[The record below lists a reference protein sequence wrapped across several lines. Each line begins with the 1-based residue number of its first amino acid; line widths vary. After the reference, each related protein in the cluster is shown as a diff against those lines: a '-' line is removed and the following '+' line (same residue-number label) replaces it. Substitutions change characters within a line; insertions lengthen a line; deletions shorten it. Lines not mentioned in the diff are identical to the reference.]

1 MDLSNIIHITQKKNW
16 FFNPSKKYHFY
27 LGKKVYLCTKWDSP
41 YKINLKNY
49 GTLIDIND
57 LCVTVKTGYH
67 TGYIQLP
74 RIIYFTHDEIN
85 FLFLK
90 RHDYVS
96 IRSSY
101 KNIKNINSIDEQTE
115 KHNLLVN
122 NNFRTI

>member
-1 MDLSNIIHITQKKNW
+1 MNLSNIADISQKKYW
-16 FFNPSKKYHFY
+16 AFDPSKKYHFY
-27 LGKKVYLCTKWDSP
+27 FGKKVYLSTKWDTSD
-41 YKINLKNY
+41 KINLKHY

-57 LCVTVKTGYH
+57 LCVAVNAGYH
-67 TGYIQLP
+67 PGYIQLP

-90 RHDYVS
+90 KHDYVS

-115 KHNLLVN
+115 KHKLLVN